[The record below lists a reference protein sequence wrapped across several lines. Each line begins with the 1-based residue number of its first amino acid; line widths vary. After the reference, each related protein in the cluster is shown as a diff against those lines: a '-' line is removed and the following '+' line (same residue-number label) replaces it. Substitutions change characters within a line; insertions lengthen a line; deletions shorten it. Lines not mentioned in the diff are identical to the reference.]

1 MTRAVVWQE
10 ASSYFGDRRI
20 SNDFEGLFITDFCL
34 LLCWQQ
40 TGERSASEEL
50 SIGSVLGI
58 EAKHNS
64 FGMKREGIR
73 DQHRKQRNTNM

>member
-20 SNDFEGLFITDFCL
+20 SNDFEGLFIPDFCL

-50 SIGSVLGI
+50 SIGVSW
-58 EAKHNS
+58 E
-64 FGMKREGIR
+64 
-73 DQHRKQRNTNM
+73 

>member
-1 MTRAVVWQE
+1 MLAIETHLRRSVTHAVVWQE

-20 SNDFEGLFITDFCL
+20 SNDFEGLFIPDFCL

-50 SIGSVLGI
+50 SIGVSW
-58 EAKHNS
+58 E
-64 FGMKREGIR
+64 
-73 DQHRKQRNTNM
+73 